1 MVITCPKCHYENP
14 SDYKFCKKCATLLS
28 SLEDISDLP
37 TKNLKTPI
45 DKLNRRSTFAGR
57 YEVIEELGKGG
68 MGEVYRVFDKKIEEE
83 VTLKL
88 IRPEI
93 AADRKTIEKFRN
105 ELKFA
110 RKIAHKNVCRMYDL
124 NEEEGTPYIT
134 MEYVPGENL
143 KSIIAM
149 TKQLSVSTAVNIAKQ
164 ICEGLAEALRLGVVH
179 RDLKPSNIMID
190 KEGNARIL
198 DFGIA
203 RSLKAKG
210 ITGAG
215 VMIGTPEYM
224 SPEQVEEKEVDQRS
238 DLYALGV
245 ILYEMMTGRIPFE
258 GDSALSIAL
267 KHKTEVPPDPRE
279 INAQIPEDLSRVIL
293 RCMEKDKEKR
303 CQNAEELLSELSKIE
318 KGIPTPERMVS
329 KRKTIREKISEM
341 KWKRLLIYGVM
352 AILIISLIVGGIYL
366 ITGRREVIHAI
377 AVLPLANL
385 SDDPQQEYF
394 ADGMTEALIGELTK
408 IKALQR
414 VISRTSVMRYKN
426 TDKSLP
432 EIARELN
439 VDVVVE
445 GSVLLIGKQV
455 RMTAKLIDARKDRHI
470 WTNSYNRDVQNILGL
485 QRELA
490 RSIAKEI
497 KIAVTPEEQAQLTE
511 ASPVNPEAYQ
521 LYLKG
526 RYVWN
531 KRTRDDLEKALEYF
545 GQAIEKDPNS
555 ALAYTGL
562 ADTYAILPGYADFPP
577 TEAYSKAKEAA
588 QKALA
593 IDDTLAEAHTSLANV
608 TKYDRDWISTEKGY
622 KRAIELSP
630 NYATAHHWYAYDLML
645 MGRFDESIA
654 EINLAQELDPYSLI
668 INANV
673 GFILYHARRY
683 DQAIE
688 HYRNRLKMD
697 PSFWL
702 LHMYLGRALVQVEK
716 YEEAIVEFQ
725 EAINLSGRIAENL
738 SVLCYGYAISG
749 RRAEAMK
756 ILSELNQLSMQKNV
770 SPYLIAIIYVGL
782 GLSDQAFEWL
792 YKAVENPDI
801 LLVHIKVD
809 PIFDSIR
816 PDPRFKELLRKVG
829 LN

>member
-1 MVITCPKCHYENP
+1 MANKCPECHFVNP
-14 SDYKFCKKCATLLS
+14 EGSSFCGKCAAPLPS
-28 SLEDISDLP
+28 PEEVSDSP
-37 TKNLKTPI
+37 TRARVTAP
-45 DKLNRRSTFAGR
+45 DKLTRGTTFASR
-57 YEVIEELGKGG
+57 YEIIEELGEGG
-68 MGEVYRVFDKKIEEE
+68 MGKVFRVEDKKIHEEIA
-83 VTLKL
+83 LKVL
-88 IRPEI
+88 SPEI
-93 AADRKTIEKFRN
+93 VADKITITRFRN
-105 ELKFA
+105 ELKLA
-110 RKIAHKNVCRMYDL
+110 RKIAHKNVCRMYDF
-124 NEEEGTPYIT
+124 NEEKTTHYIS
-134 MEYVPGENL
+134 MEYVPGEDL
-143 KSIIAM
+143 KSMIRM
-149 TKQLSVSTAVNIAKQ
+149 TKQLSVGTAISTVKQ
-164 ICEGLAEALRLGVVH
+164 ICEGLAEAHRLGVVH

-190 KEGNARIL
+190 KDGNVRIM

-203 RSLKAKG
+203 RSLEVKG

-224 SPEQVEEKEVDQRS
+224 SPEQVEGKETDQRS
-238 DLYALGV
+238 DIYSLGV
-245 ILYEMMTGRIPFE
+245 ILYEMITGRLPFE
-258 GDSALSIAL
+258 GDTPLNIAL
-267 KHKTEVPPDPRE
+267 KHKTEEPLEPRKF
-279 INAQIPEDLSRVIL
+279 NAQIPENLSRVIL
-293 RCMEKDKEKR
+293 RCMEKDREKR
-303 CQNAEELLSELSKIE
+303 YQRVEELLSELSKIE
-318 KGIPTPERMVS
+318 KGIPTAERMIP
-329 KRKTIREKISEM
+329 KRKPKKEKIGEN
-341 KWKRLLIYGVM
+341 KWKRAIIYGSM
-352 AILIISLIVGGIYL
+352 AIIIILLMGGGIYL
-366 ITGRREVIHAI
+366 FKGGREAIDSI
-377 AVLPLANL
+377 AVLPLDNL
-385 SDDPQQEYF
+385 SGNPEQEYF
-394 ADGMTEALIGELTK
+394 ADGMTEALIRELTK
-408 IKALQR
+408 IKAFQR
-414 VISRTSVMRYKN
+414 VISRTSVMLYKE

-432 EIARELN
+432 EIGSELN
-439 VDVVVE
+439 VDAIVE
-445 GSVLLIGKQV
+445 GSVLLIGERV
-455 RMTAKLIDARKDRHI
+455 RITTQLIEARTDQPM
-470 WTNSYNRDVQNILGL
+470 WTDSYERDLRDILTL

-490 RSIAKEI
+490 RAIAKEI
-497 KIAVTPEEQAQLTE
+497 KIAVTPEEQVRLAE

-531 KRTRDDLEKALEYF
+531 KRTRDDLEKALVYF
-545 GQAIEKDPNS
+545 ERAIEKDPNY

-562 ADTYAILPGYADFPP
+562 ADTYNLLPGYADFPP
-577 TEAYSKAKEAA
+577 TEAYSKGKEAA

-593 IDDTLAEAHTSLANV
+593 IDDKLAEAHTSLANV
-608 TKYDRDWISTEKGY
+608 TKYYRDWISTEKGY

-645 MGRFDESIA
+645 MGRFDESMA

-688 HYRNRLKMD
+688 HYRNRLEMD

-702 LHMYLGRALVQVEK
+702 LHMYLGRALVQIEK

-738 SVLCYGYAISG
+738 SALCYGYAISG
-749 RRAEAMK
+749 RRGEAMK
-756 ILSELNQLSMQKNV
+756 ILSELNQLSMQEYV

-816 PDPRFKELLRKVG
+816 PDPRFKELLKKVG

>member
-14 SDYKFCKKCATLLS
+14 SDYKFCKKCATPLS

-57 YEVIEELGKGG
+57 YEVIEELDKGG
-68 MGEVYRVFDKKIEEE
+68 MGEVYRVFDKKMEEE

-93 AADRKTIEKFRN
+93 AADRKTIERFRN

-190 KEGNARIL
+190 KQGNARIL

-303 CQNAEELLSELSKIE
+303 YQNAEELLSELSKIE
-318 KGIPTPERMVS
+318 KGISTPERMVS

-455 RMTAKLIDARKDRHI
+455 RMAAKLIDARKDRHI
-470 WTNSYNRDVQNILGL
+470 WANSYNRDLQNILGL

-562 ADTYAILPGYADFPP
+562 ADTYAVLPGYADFPP

-608 TKYDRDWISTEKGY
+608 TKYYRDWISTEKGY

-645 MGRFDESIA
+645 MGRFDESMA

-688 HYRNRLKMD
+688 HYRNRLEMD

-702 LHMYLGRALVQVEK
+702 LHMYLGRALVQIEK

-738 SVLCYGYAISG
+738 SALCYGYAISG

-756 ILSELNQLSMQKNV
+756 ILSELNQLSMQEYV

-809 PIFDSIR
+809 PLFDSIR
-816 PDPRFKELLRKVG
+816 PDPRFKELLKKVG